1 MISKKVFGF
10 TILLLVFSIGL
21 NQKLACQEYDKGFWS
36 SVEISKKINKK
47 ISLSLEE
54 EFRLRNDFKTT
65 DKFMTTLGLDYKINK
80 FFDVGISDVFINYY
94 HPGNKKHD
102 YTNYWENKNR
112 FNIYGEGDY
121 SVGRFSFS
129 LRERLQS
136 TYTFLDSVSKQ
147 EVNPELILR
156 SKFSVSYNIPK
167 IPLEPYASVE
177 NFLPLN
183 GSYKFSTE
191 EMRLAFG
198 LKYSINKKLALKVG
212 YIYSKEYQESV
223 EADDDEITN
232 VFSFDISVKI

>member
-10 TILLLVFSIGL
+10 TILLSVFLVGINQRSI
-21 NQKLACQEYDKGFWS
+21 CQNYDKGFWS
-36 SVEISKKINKK
+36 SVEVSKKINKK
-47 ISLSLEE
+47 ISVSLEE

-121 SVGRFSFS
+121 SLGRFSFS

-136 TYTFLDSVSKQ
+136 TYTFLDSISKQ
-147 EVNPELILR
+147 EINPELILR

-167 IPLEPYASVE
+167 IPVEPYASVE
-177 NFLPLN
+177 HFLPLN
-183 GSYKFSTE
+183 GSYKYTTE
-191 EMRLAFG
+191 EMRFALG
-198 LKYSINKKLALKVG
+198 LKYSVNKKITIKAG
-212 YIYSKEYQESV
+212 YIYSREFQEDV
-223 EADDDEITN
+223 EADDDEISN
-232 VFSFDISVKI
+232 VLSFNLSVKI